1 MNNKKNIDSIKN
13 TKTPTPTPTPTEM
26 PFKLIS
32 NKSENKINYNNE
44 EINSPFSIIESD
56 NIIEKEIVNTN
67 NSEKNDDKNLYDL
80 PIDIIL
86 VRTKDVTLEVL
97 DELLQNK
104 FTINSLNKDNRMFFI
119 GVSIILTTILLYF
132 IYELVS
138 RDDNN
143 SKNGGINISYHN

>member
-1 MNNKKNIDSIKN
+1 MSNKDSIKN
-13 TKTPTPTPTPTEM
+13 TKI
-26 PFKLIS
+26 PFKLTSIKS
-32 NKSENKINYNNE
+32 NSKRNNNKE
-44 EINSPFSIIESD
+44 TSSPFSIIDAD
-56 NIIEKEIVNTN
+56 NIVEKEVIN
-67 NSEKNDDKNLYDL
+67 NNNINNNNDKNLYDL

-132 IYELVS
+132 MYELVS
-138 RDDNN
+138 RDDNDN
-143 SKNGGINISYHN
+143 NNNGINITYHN

>member
-13 TKTPTPTPTPTEM
+13 TKTPM
-26 PFKLIS
+26 PFKLKS
-32 NKSENKINYNNE
+32 NKSENKINYNSE
-44 EINSPFSIIESD
+44 EIDSPFSIIESD

-132 IYELVS
+132 MYELVS

>member
-13 TKTPTPTPTPTEM
+13 TKTPM
-26 PFKLIS
+26 PFKLT
-32 NKSENKINYNNE
+32 ENNNNNNE
-44 EINSPFSIIESD
+44 EDNSPFSIIESD
-56 NIIEKEIVNTN
+56 NIIEKEIIDTN
-67 NSEKNDDKNLYDL
+67 NNKKNNDKNLYDL
-80 PIDIIL
+80 PVDIIL

-132 IYELVS
+132 MYELVS

>member
-13 TKTPTPTPTPTEM
+13 TKTPL
-26 PFKLIS
+26 PFKLTSIR
-32 NKSENKINYNNE
+32 SENKRNN
-44 EINSPFSIIESD
+44 NNNNNQTSSPFSIIESD
-56 NIIEKEIVNTN
+56 NIIEKEIINPN
-67 NSEKNDDKNLYDL
+67 NSNENNENNDKNLYDL
-80 PIDIIL
+80 PIDRIL
-86 VRTKDVTLEVL
+86 VRTKDTTLELL

-132 IYELVS
+132 MYELVS

-143 SKNGGINISYHN
+143 NNNGGINISYHN